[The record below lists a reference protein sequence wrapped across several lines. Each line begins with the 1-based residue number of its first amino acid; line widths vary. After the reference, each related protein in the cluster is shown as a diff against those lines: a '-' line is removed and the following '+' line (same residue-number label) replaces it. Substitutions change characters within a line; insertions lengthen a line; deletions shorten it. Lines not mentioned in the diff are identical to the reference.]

1 MKKIILKMWISF
13 NSLNCLSLPTTVP
26 TSAALSLFLSL
37 LLLFVLTISLFSSSF
52 FQVGPRRGAVVQ
64 TDSNTTTKEGR
75 RRRWRRRSDWAKSLF
90 GKRRIGAVKRWPE
103 TAKSSYPQK
112 STMAAF
118 TEADRRKILESLTS
132 EELDTFRE
140 AFTVFDKN
148 QDGTITTKVRWN
160 KPDILL
166 LIRGST
172 LLIMLTLLALS

>member
-37 LLLFVLTISLFSSSF
+37 LLLFVL
-52 FQVGPRRGAVVQ
+52 Q